1 MRTAGPT
8 NDFFSPK
15 FYYLVRE
22 NEYCIR
28 VHGGRTNTP
37 GCNWTWGSSTL
48 HLFQNG
54 NQLNQIMA
62 NGFSQQDFCFDLQNV
77 DPENDIFEL
86 KTTGTDGVSFPK
98 IIFFKQID
106 FQSLKPHWT

>member
-1 MRTAGPT
+1 MTKI
-8 NDFFSPK
+8 FSPK

-22 NEYCIR
+22 NEYCIK

-37 GCNWTWGSSTL
+37 GCNPTWASSAL
-48 HLFQNG
+48 YLSRNG

-62 NGFSQQDFCFDLQNV
+62 NGFSEQVFCWELQNI

-86 KTTGTDGVSFPK
+86 KTTGGDGVSF
-98 IIFFKQID
+98 
-106 FQSLKPHWT
+106 LKMLNMRLY